1 MSTDD
6 IRVPPS
12 TRAKVLNGAG
22 VLAEALGHLGPA
34 TDLYAQSLA
43 LCEALDDRRG
53 MCLAL
58 IGLGAVAMHQGA
70 SIRAR
75 ALLERSL
82 TLGREQEAQSL
93 VAHALVNLGALALD
107 EGDIPG
113 AETLLEESLV
123 LCRRLGERWVS
134 TLALNVLAALALR
147 RGDWDRAR
155 IVIRESLVR
164 YRDVGN
170 PVGIANCL
178 DVLAV
183 AATEREPLL
192 AGRLFGAGAAAY
204 EMTGSRRPPLIDP
217 DCKRALT
224 HLRTVLGEG
233 TSALIFAAGRRM
245 ALEDAVDLALGAEGG
260 AHAAANAPM

>member
-1 MSTDD
+1 
-6 IRVPPS
+6 
-12 TRAKVLNGAG
+12 
-22 VLAEALGHLGPA
+22 
-34 TDLYAQSLA
+34 
-43 LCEALDDRRG
+43 
-53 MCLAL
+53 
-58 IGLGAVAMHQGA
+58 MHKGE

-75 ALLERSL
+75 AMLERGL
-82 TLGREQEAQSL
+82 TLGRELEAPSL
-93 VAHALVNLGALALD
+93 VAHALVNLGALVLD
-107 EGDIPG
+107 AGDIQG
-113 AETLLEESLV
+113 AEALLEESLV

-155 IVIRESLVR
+155 TVIRESLVG

-192 AGRLFGAGAAAY
+192 AARIFGAGAAAY
-204 EMTGSRRPPLIDP
+204 EMTASPRPPLIDP
-217 DCKRALT
+217 DCKRALA

-233 TSALIFAAGRRM
+233 TSALVFAAGRGM

-260 AHAAANAPM
+260 AHAAANAPI